1 MPSPR
6 ARRVAPPSPWR
17 VVAAAAIAGALAL
30 LAPGAA
36 AAQAPAERACLGDVR
51 ARCATLT
58 VPTDHRG
65 AVPGSEHVAY
75 ARVPAV
81 GPRTGTLVFLT
92 GGPGEEAIALAPLV
106 AQLLDPLRDRYDLVL
121 VDQRGTGESDP
132 VRCGRLATR
141 HDVAACADRLGPRRA
156 FLTAR
161 DTAFDLED
169 LRGALGADRL
179 TLLGVS
185 YGTKIAAE
193 YARRFPERTAALV
206 LDSPTPVDGLDAIL
220 ELRQVGLPR
229 ILREI
234 CFPGACREAV
244 RDAPAALATLVHRL
258 QRRPLPGRI
267 AAADGR
273 PRRRTLTEAALY
285 ELMLVAD
292 LDPLLRGELPAAIA
306 SGALGDAAPL
316 LRLTAAARALGRGDP
331 GGINPGRLLATSCIE
346 GRLPWAPDA
355 PLAGRDA
362 ALAAA
367 LAGKAERFAPF
378 SRRTVLA
385 ATPAAA
391 CLAWPP
397 TPAPE
402 PVADLG
408 PALPALVLAG
418 REDLRTPL
426 EDARRS
432 ASRYPGARVL
442 AVPDAGHSVLGGSDP
457 GGCAIDGLVAF
468 LGGQPVPGCPRRA
481 RRPLPSAA
489 LLPADLAGLR
499 PAPGT
504 RGRPGRTAT
513 AVGATVH
520 GVERAAVRALT
531 DALGRARA
539 VRVPG
544 LRRGVAVLRGGTL
557 TLRDVEWVRGVRVSG
572 RLGDGGAR
580 LVVAGPAAAPGVL
593 TRGAG
598 RTLRGT
604 LGGERVAVRP
614 PSSGLD

>member
-1 MPSPR
+1 ME
-6 ARRVAPPSPWR
+6 AV
-17 VVAAAAIAGALAL
+17 AAIAGAVAL

-36 AAQAPAERACLGDVR
+36 AAQAPPEQPCLGDLR
-51 ARCATLT
+51 AGCATLT
-58 VPTDHRG
+58 VPTDRRG
-65 AVPGSEHVAY
+65 TVAGSEHVAY

-92 GGPGEEAIALAPLV
+92 GGPGEEAIAIAPLV
-106 AQLLDPLRDRYDLVL
+106 AQLLDPLRDRHDLVF
-121 VDQRGTGESDP
+121 VDQRGTGASDP
-132 VRCGRLATR
+132 VRCGSLATER
-141 HDVAACADRLGPRRA
+141 GVAACADRLGPRRA

-169 LRGALGADRL
+169 LRRALGADRL

-185 YGTKIAAE
+185 YGAKVAAE
-193 YARRFPERTAALV
+193 YARRFPERTAAVV

-220 ELRQVGLPR
+220 ELRQLGLPR

-234 CFPGACREAV
+234 CFPGACREGV
-244 RDAPAALATLVHRL
+244 RDASAALARLVRRL

-273 PRRRTLTEAALY
+273 PRGAALTEAKLY

-316 LRLTAAARALGRGDP
+316 LRLSTAARALGRTDP
-331 GGINPGRLLATSCIE
+331 GGLNLGRLLATTCIE
-346 GRLPWAPDA
+346 GRLPWAPGA

-367 LAGKAERFAPF
+367 LAERATRFAPF
-378 SRRTVLA
+378 GARTVLA

-391 CLAWPP
+391 CLTWPP
-397 TPAPE
+397 TPPPE
-402 PVADLG
+402 PVADAG
-408 PALPALVLAG
+408 PAVPALVLAG

-432 ASRYPGARVL
+432 AARYPGARVL
-442 AVPDAGHSVLGGSDP
+442 AVPDAGHSVLGSDLS
-457 GGCAIDGLVAF
+457 GCAIKGLVAF
-468 LGGQPVPGCPRRA
+468 LGGQPVAGCRRRA
-481 RRPLPSAA
+481 RRPLPAAA
-489 LLPADLAGLR
+489 LLPADLSDLR

-504 RGRPGRTAT
+504 RGRAGRTAT
-513 AVGATVH
+513 AVGATVY
-520 GVERAAVRALT
+520 GVERAALGALAGAIGGERT
-531 DALGRARA
+531 
-539 VRVPG
+539 VRVRG
-544 LRRGVAVLRGGTL
+544 LRRGVALLRGGAL
-557 TLRDVEWVRGVRVSG
+557 ALRDVEWVRGVRVSG
-572 RLGDGGAR
+572 RVGDGGAR
-580 LVVAGPAAAPGVL
+580 LTVAGPAAAPGVL
-593 TRGAG
+593 ARGTG

-614 PSSGLD
+614 PSSGIG